1 MKKKVIETIREKNKI
16 IENIIEAMVTRQ
28 SFLVLGH
35 ENPDEDCIASMVAF
49 SLLLSKF
56 QKGAKICLGKKVHEH
71 YQYLLNI
78 CRYNAIQVYD
88 TCDTFVDEFDTIVI
102 CDTPKPSMV
111 ESSPKIKKLLG
122 DSHILKMEFDHHI
135 GADSRY
141 IGDRGYCLVTEAT
154 SASELVGHL
163 ALKIRGKKE
172 LLAEYQIEDPFTR
185 NLVLAI
191 LSGIIGDTNMGQFL
205 KSRRE
210 RRYYR
215 LFSSMLNEMLAET
228 TVKETNFKS
237 IGEVYTELQR
247 LSSNED
253 TCFGYFNGKKQFSG
267 SVGYVALDEEDMA
280 HLFSICDEETVV
292 TVARAIANDLAEE
305 GGSFS
310 LVAYYDNPV
319 QSDLILFRVRS
330 SQGFKD
336 YDLRNLLQAFNIEN
350 GGGHEG
356 AIGFRMPRGLVSD
369 YGGYI
374 QKLIAGLEKAVDI
387 RAV

>member
-1 MKKKVIETIREKNKI
+1 MKKKVIETIREKNEI
-16 IENIIEAMVTRQ
+16 IENIIDAMVTRR
-28 SFLVLGH
+28 SFLILGH

-56 QKGAKICLGKKVHEH
+56 QKGVKICLGKKVHEH

-78 CRYNAIQVYD
+78 CKYNAIQVYD
-88 TCDTFVDEFDTIVI
+88 TCDTFADDFDTIVI

-111 ESSPKIKKLLG
+111 ELSPRIKQLLF
-122 DSHILKMEFDHHI
+122 DSRILKIEFDHHI

-141 IGDRGYCLVTEAT
+141 IGDKGYCLVTEAT

-191 LSGIIGDTNMGQFL
+191 LSGIIGDTNMGQYL

-210 RRYYR
+210 KRYYR
-215 LFSSMLNEMLAET
+215 LFSSMLNEMLEET

-237 IGEVYTELQR
+237 IDEVYTELQR
-247 LSSNED
+247 LSSKED
-253 TCFGYFNGKKQFSG
+253 TCFSYFNGKKQFSG

-280 HLFSICDEETVV
+280 YLFSICDEETVV

-305 GGSFS
+305 GGMFS
-310 LVAYYDNPV
+310 LVAYYDSPA
-319 QSDLILFRVRS
+319 QSDLIQFRVRR
-330 SQGFKD
+330 SQDFKT
-336 YDLRNLLQAFNIEN
+336 YDLRNLLRVFNIKN

-356 AIGFRMPRGLVSD
+356 AIGFRIPRSLISD
-369 YGGYI
+369 YRGYV
-374 QKLIAGLEKAVDI
+374 QKLITGLGKAAGS